1 LGVQQELAP
10 SVILAMQYV
19 GSGGWN
25 QDIDREINDLPLSS
39 DPTVIAERQ
48 AVASAGSIANQ
59 YRPYAGYSNIKV
71 EQNSTNTSYN
81 SLQTALR
88 MEKKHGLS
96 LQLAY
101 TWSHEIDI
109 QSGDLA
115 TTMSNPYDPKYDRGS
130 GSYDRRNIFNANFV
144 YDLPFLLH
152 SSNFAAREFVGGW
165 QVAGVMTAQS
175 GTPQNVTYN
184 GGDTLGLGGNTTNR
198 PNVVAPIAYAKTQ
211 KSWFSKAS
219 FADPVAPW
227 VDPASTGFG
236 DAHKDS
242 VVGPGLFNWNLS
254 LYKDI
259 PLTRE
264 GMHFQFRAES
274 FNTFNHT
281 EFQNLDLGNHDGN
294 FGAVTSAYDNRVLQ
308 FGLKFIF

>member
-1 LGVQQELAP
+1 
-10 SVILAMQYV
+10 M
-19 GSGGWN
+19 
-25 QDIDREINDLPLSS
+25 
-39 DPTVIAERQ
+39 
-48 AVASAGSIANQ
+48 
-59 YRPYAGYSNIKV
+59 
-71 EQNSTNTSYN
+71 
-81 SLQTALR
+81 
-88 MEKKHGLS
+88 
-96 LQLAY
+96 
-101 TWSHEIDI
+101 
-109 QSGDLA
+109 
-115 TTMSNPYDPKYDRGS
+115 
-130 GSYDRRNIFNANFV
+130 
-144 YDLPFLLH
+144 
-152 SSNFAAREFVGGW
+152 
-165 QVAGVMTAQS
+165 
-175 GTPQNVTYN
+175 
-184 GGDTLGLGGNTTNR
+184 GLGGNTTNR
-198 PNVVAPIAYAKTQ
+198 PNIVAPIAYAKTQ

-236 DAHKDS
+236 DARKDS